1 MMNHIP
7 TPVLTCSLCSGRR
20 DVRFSLPLARS
31 AGGSWEAR
39 PICANCRGGLI
50 REATSRNQSI
60 KLFSLIGSEKE
71 AERRNA
77 LAGKFRIVL
86 DAFASAPKAETKR
99 S

>member
-1 MMNHIP
+1 MSIIP
-7 TPVLTCSLCSGRR
+7 NPVLTCSLCGGRR
-20 DVRFSLPLARS
+20 EVRFSLPLARS
-31 AGGSWEAR
+31 VGGGWEAR

-50 REATSRNQSI
+50 REATSRNQPI
-60 KLFSLIGSEKE
+60 RLFSLIGSEKE

-86 DAFASAPKAETKR
+86 DALASAPKAQAKR

>member
-7 TPVLTCSLCSGRR
+7 TPVLTCSLCGGRR
-20 DVRFSLPLARS
+20 EVRFSLPLARS
-31 AGGSWEAR
+31 AGGNWEAR
-39 PICANCRGGLI
+39 PICVVCRGGLV

-60 KLFSLIGSEKE
+60 RLFSLIGSEKE

-86 DAFASAPKAETKR
+86 DAFASAPKVGTKR
-99 S
+99 A